1 MDIITYLTNKAK
13 KIRQETIHLSVEY
26 NNGHIA
32 SALSCVEILTVLYK
46 KVMEKEDR
54 FILSKGHGAL
64 SFYAVLR
71 EKGFNPTI
79 SGHPDIERE
88 QGVECTTGSLGHGV
102 GIAVGMALSKKLKKE
117 NGRIYVLLGDGE
129 CQEGVVWETLN
140 IIRRHR
146 LDNIVLIIDN
156 NSLQALD
163 TIGSILAETNLVGK
177 FAAFGCETVEVDGHN
192 IPELLNCFNRITENK
207 QTGTPSTYA
216 IIAHTVKGKGI
227 HFMEN
232 VPGWHSRMLEGD
244 LLEEALREL
253 Q

>member
-1 MDIITYLTNKAK
+1 MDTITNLIDKAA
-13 KIRQETIHLSVEY
+13 KIRRETIRLSVEY

-32 SALSCVEILTVLYK
+32 SALSCVEILTVLYEN
-46 KVMEKEDR
+46 VMEKEDR
-54 FILSKGHGAL
+54 FILSKGHAAL
-64 SFYAVLR
+64 SFYAILR
-71 EKGFNPTI
+71 EKGYNPAI

-102 GIAVGMALSKKLKKE
+102 GIGVGMALSKKLKKE
-117 NGRIYVLLGDGE
+117 KGRVYVLLGDGE

-140 IIRRHR
+140 IIRRYR

-163 TIGSILAETNLVGK
+163 SIDSILAETNLKGK
-177 FAAFGCETVEVDGHN
+177 FAAFGCEPLEVNGHD
-192 IPELLNCFNRITENK
+192 IPDLLNCFKRVRENSR
-207 QTGTPSTYA
+207 GTCA

-227 HFMEN
+227 SFMEN

-244 LLEEALREL
+244 LLEKALREI